1 MHQTLNPA
9 TTVPL
14 PSALQTWPLSVTAAA
29 MAFATESIATWRER
43 VLSPWKFNRI
53 FFTDA
58 ELDAQIDK
66 VFRCGQSVGGVGRG
80 NECVDACTQ
89 VVCPKP

>member
-1 MHQTLNPA
+1 
-9 TTVPL
+9 
-14 PSALQTWPLSVTAAA
+14 

-58 ELDAQIDK
+58 ELDAQIDR
-66 VFRCGQSVGGVGRG
+66 VFRCDKSVGAVKRVMAMLCFMRRVLGELTAWLTKGLS
-80 NECVDACTQ
+80 
-89 VVCPKP
+89 